1 MNESKRRNKQAR
13 GTLNSVTEEG
23 EKRTVKDTTTTPKSF
38 ISSYTF
44 SLQNQNTYLHTE
56 LVKFK

>member
-1 MNESKRRNKQAR
+1 MYESKRRNKQAR

-38 ISSYTF
+38 IFIYIVIAESEYLF
-44 SLQNQNTYLHTE
+44 TY
-56 LVKFK
+56 